1 MLNSNTRKI
10 LLATCIAAAPAYAL
24 AQSPAQTPAQQNQPP
39 RVQNQERMNQE
50 RMTQPAPRGA
60 QMDQQNQRM
69 AGQTMSG
76 KFLAAPESGQ
86 IRAEDLREAD
96 IYTEDNK
103 KVGDID
109 DILLDRQGRIVAV
122 VVGVGGFLGIGEKNV
137 AIPFEA
143 LRMQEE
149 NVATSSVGTPPRT
162 TSERTTERMTT
173 GAVPDN
179 RPVTDQDR
187 QRATGQR
194 AEQMGQERA
203 DRQAPGARTEPNMPG
218 GQQRQTPTTTT
229 TTTQQP
235 MRTAQATGGLW
246 KPERIILRGVTK
258 AELEAAPEFKWDA
271 SAGARSGGATNPP
284 PRNR

>member
-1 MLNSNTRKI
+1 MLSSNTRKI

-24 AQSPAQTPAQQNQPP
+24 AQSPAQQNQPP
-39 RVQNQERMNQE
+39 RNQEE
-50 RMTQPAPRGA
+50 MTKPAPRGA
-60 QMDQQNQRM
+60 QMDQQTQRT
-69 AGQTMSG
+69 AGQQMSG
-76 KFLAAPESGQ
+76 KFLSAPSSGH
-86 IRAEDLREAD
+86 IRAEHLREAD

-143 LRMQEE
+143 LRMQDE
-149 NVATSSVGTPPRT
+149 NVATAGAGMPRATGEATTTRERVTTNERVGDARPG
-162 TSERTTERMTT
+162 SERMTT

-179 RPVTDQDR
+179 RPMTDQDR
-187 QRATGQR
+187 QRATGER
-194 AEQMGQERA
+194 AEQMGKERA
-203 DRQAPGARTEPNMPG
+203 EERAERQPPGARTE
-218 GQQRQTPTTTT
+218 RETTTTT

-271 SAGARSGGATNPP
+271 NAAARTTNPP